1 MHSLPGLTQAL
12 CFTLQGLW
20 EYSRGQGSHDE
31 PEARQTWPESPQE
44 LEMPSNK
51 IFLGYWW
58 LECCFY
64 SSHIFDWMHFS
75 RDLFLFMCMHVCLC
89 VCMCMYVGVLPGATR
104 GCQMPWSWN
113 CRQGA
118 GNRTQVFYNGSM
130 CMFLTCKESLQL
142 LIALFFKI

>member
-1 MHSLPGLTQAL
+1 LK
-12 CFTLQGLW
+12 
-20 EYSRGQGSHDE
+20 
-31 PEARQTWPESPQE
+31 
-44 LEMPSNK
+44 NK
-51 IFLGYWW
+51 KKTKKKRICVLGV
-58 LECCFY
+58 
-64 SSHIFDWMHFS
+64 HISAVPME
-75 RDLFLFMCMHVCLC
+75 
-89 VCMCMYVGVLPGATR
+89 VGR